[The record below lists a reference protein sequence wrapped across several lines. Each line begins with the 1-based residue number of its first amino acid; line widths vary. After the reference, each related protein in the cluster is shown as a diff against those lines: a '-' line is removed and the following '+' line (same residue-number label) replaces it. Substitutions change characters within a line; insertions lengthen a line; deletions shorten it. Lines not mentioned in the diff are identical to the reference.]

1 MSKNF
6 IISKQSDLDG
16 FTSFSCSLCGEEFK
30 LQTDEVQKKDVIE
43 LFCPSCGIPS
53 PLSTFYTDDI
63 IENAKILA
71 ANEVSKMLNDM
82 FKDLKKSTRGN
93 KYVKVKSNSSF
104 PVKKART
111 LYEKDELDE
120 IEFTCCSRK
129 AKTSILTKS
138 GFSPFCPYCGVN

>member
-6 IISKQSDLDG
+6 VISKQSDLDG
-16 FTSFSCSLCGEEFK
+16 FSSFSCSLCGEEFK

-43 LFCPSCGIPS
+43 LFCLSCGIPS
-53 PLSTFYTDDI
+53 PLSTYYTDDI

-71 ANEVSKMLNDM
+71 ANEASKMLNDM
-82 FKDLKKSTRGN
+82 FKGLEKSTRRN
-93 KYVKVKSNSSF
+93 KYFKVKSNSSF
-104 PVKKART
+104 PVKKTRT
-111 LYEKDELDE
+111 LFEKDELDE

-138 GFSPFCPYCGVN
+138 GSSPFCPYCGVN

>member
-129 AKTSILTKS
+129 AKTSILAKS
-138 GFSPFCPYCGVN
+138 GSSPFCPYCGVN